1 MARRILALDI
11 GAYSLKAAIVESTL
25 RRSRV
30 LGLFQQRRDPERAL
44 VDQLQEFRT
53 AHALHAD
60 TTLSC
65 LPGDAVSL
73 RFLELPF
80 TRPRQLEQTVPF
92 ELSSQLPFAP
102 DAVVADF
109 HIIQRTGDGSTILTV
124 ATPKITLTEHLA
136 MLAAAGF
143 NPTSVN
149 VAALPPLTLLRFAG
163 VDLSGST
170 ALLDIG
176 VDRTTVLLLRDGVL
190 QGLRTLSIGLN
201 RIGGFP
207 AFMRDIHWTILAF
220 GGDAGALPERFFLC
234 GGGSRISRLREEL
247 AQALATDVIPFHE
260 LSLPLMPETQR
271 QEQGVYAVCLGLG
284 LREALGL
291 TTPAVNLRQ
300 GMFVHQGHRETVR
313 KEISR
318 LAWLA
323 AGAVAAAGLTFG
335 LEMYRLNTQ
344 YEALRQEIRQ
354 VFTATVPE
362 IQTIVSEKVQLQDAL
377 ETLHARQR
385 LLQGTTTASPLEL
398 LRQLSAAMP
407 DHVSL
412 DLDEWTF
419 DTDSIRL
426 KGSTTSFD
434 AAETIKA
441 TASGLGVFKD
451 VQLKDVKTAT
461 SGKKVSFGLQ
471 LTLNQ
476 KTVGSQQ

>member
-30 LGLFQQRRDPERAL
+30 LGLFQQRRDPERSL

-53 AHALHAD
+53 AHALQAD
-60 TTLSC
+60 TILSC

-80 TRPRQLEQTVPF
+80 TRSRQLEQTVPF
-92 ELSSQLPFAP
+92 ELSSQIPFTL

-109 HIIQRTGDGSTILTV
+109 HIVQRTGDSSTIFTV
-124 ATPKITLTEHLA
+124 AVPKITLTEHLD

-149 VAALPPLTLLRFAG
+149 LAALPPLTLLWFAG
-163 VDLSGST
+163 VDLSGPT

-176 VDRTTVLLLRDGVL
+176 VDRTTILLLRDGVL

-201 RIGGFP
+201 RIGGFST
-207 AFMRDIHWTILAF
+207 FVRELHWTMLAF

-260 LSLPLMPETQR
+260 LSLPLLSDTQR
-271 QEQGVYAVCLGLG
+271 QDQGVYAICLGLG

-291 TTPAVNLRQ
+291 TTPAVNFRQ
-300 GMFVHQGHRETVR
+300 GMFVHQEHREAVR

-323 AGAVAAAGLTFG
+323 AGAAAAAGLTF
-335 LEMYRLNTQ
+335 
-344 YEALRQEIRQ
+344 
-354 VFTATVPE
+354 
-362 IQTIVSEKVQLQDAL
+362 
-377 ETLHARQR
+377 
-385 LLQGTTTASPLEL
+385 
-398 LRQLSAAMP
+398 SA
-407 DHVSL
+407 
-412 DLDEWTF
+412 
-419 DTDSIRL
+419 
-426 KGSTTSFD
+426 
-434 AAETIKA
+434 
-441 TASGLGVFKD
+441 
-451 VQLKDVKTAT
+451 
-461 SGKKVSFGLQ
+461 
-471 LTLNQ
+471 
-476 KTVGSQQ
+476 

>member
-11 GAYSLKAAIVESTL
+11 GSYSFKAAIVENTL
-25 RRSRV
+25 RKSRV
-30 LGLFQQRRDPERAL
+30 LGLFQQQRDPERSL

-53 AHALHAD
+53 THTLEAD

-65 LPGDAVSL
+65 LPGDAVAL

-80 TRPRQLEQTVPF
+80 TRSRQLEQTVPF
-92 ELSSQLPFAP
+92 ELSSQLPFTP
-102 DAVVADF
+102 DAVVVDF
-109 HIIQRTGDGSTILTV
+109 HIVQRTGEGAAILAV
-124 ATPKITLTEHLA
+124 ATPKITLTAHLD

-149 VAALPPLTLLRFAG
+149 VAALPPLTILQFAG
-163 VDLSGST
+163 VDLSGSI

-201 RIGGFP
+201 RTGGFP
-207 AFMRDIHWTILAF
+207 AFMRELQWTMLAF
-220 GGDAGALPERFFLC
+220 SSDATALPERFFLC

-247 AQALATDVIPFHE
+247 AQALSADVIPFHE
-260 LSLPLMPETQR
+260 LQFPLMSETQQ
-271 QEQGVYAVCLGLG
+271 QEQGVYAICLGLG

-291 TTPAVNLRQ
+291 TAPAVNLRQ
-300 GMFVHQGHRETVR
+300 GMFVHPEHHETVR

-323 AGAVAAAGLTFG
+323 VGAAAAAGLTVG
-335 LEMYRLNTQ
+335 LEMYRLNTR

-354 VFTATVPE
+354 VFTTTIPE
-362 IQTIVSEKVQLQDAL
+362 IQTIISEKAQLQDAL
-377 ETLHARQR
+377 DTLHTRQR
-385 LLQGTTTASPLEL
+385 LLQGTTTVSPLEL

-407 DHVSL
+407 DHVNL

-419 DTDSIRL
+419 HTDSVRL

-434 AAETIKA
+434 AAETIKT
-441 TASGLGVFKD
+441 TAAGLGVFKD
-451 VQLKDVKTAT
+451 VQLKDMKTT
-461 SGKKVSFGLQ
+461 TGGKKVSFGLQ

-476 KTVGSQQ
+476 KAVGG